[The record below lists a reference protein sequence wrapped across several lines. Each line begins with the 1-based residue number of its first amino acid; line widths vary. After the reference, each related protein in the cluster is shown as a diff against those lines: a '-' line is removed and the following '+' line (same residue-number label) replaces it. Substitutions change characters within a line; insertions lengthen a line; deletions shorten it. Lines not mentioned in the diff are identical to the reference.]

1 MTSGDPF
8 PDLRADTRPSDH
20 PLVDQVWQG
29 TSDHSTTF
37 VSLADIPCGLVVSHV
52 EGRVWVTVRG
62 PETRWSSA
70 FAPAGGRWL
79 GIDLIPG
86 SFLTPLLPSK
96 IMNRQD
102 VTFEA
107 SRVRGFSWEGARLEV
122 PHFDNVEDLVRRLE
136 RLGVLHYDPVVA
148 DVLAH
153 RPTGLSERAVQRRFR
168 RATGLVPSEALQI
181 LRVREAARRVR
192 RGHPLAEVSATLG
205 YYDQSHMTKAFARW
219 IGLTP
224 ARVALR
230 SRPEVLSYL

>member
-1 MTSGDPF
+1 M
-8 PDLRADTRPSDH
+8 
-20 PLVDQVWQG
+20 WQG
-29 TSDHSTTF
+29 ASDQSTAF
-37 VSLADIPCGLVVSHV
+37 VSLADIFCGLVVSHV
-52 EGRVWVTVRG
+52 EGRLWVTVRG
-62 PETRWSSA
+62 PETGWSSA

-79 GIDLIPG
+79 GIDLKPG
-86 SFLTPLLPSK
+86 SFLTPLVPSK

-107 SRVRGFSWEGARLEV
+107 SKNRGFSWEGARLEV
-122 PHFDNVEDLVRRLE
+122 PHFDSAEDLVRRLE
-136 RLGVLHYDPVVA
+136 RLGVLHHDPVVA

-181 LRVREAARRVR
+181 LRVREATRRVR
-192 RGHPLAEVSATLG
+192 QGQALADVSAALG
-205 YYDQSHMTKAFARW
+205 YYDQAHMTKAFARW
-219 IGLTP
+219 IGLSP